1 MKKITLLLCLLAFAR
16 ANTFGQCG
24 SCTSVIPLLD
34 NDFSQWN
41 GNGDPYTW
49 NCTDV
54 IGTGWSPFYVNTG
67 STLRNSYLPNWYRI
81 NGTPQINSS
90 SPPTNFVFLKTIGPA
105 GTGNHCGST
114 GSQGIAANYP
124 FLAHG
129 LYQVTLNVIS
139 GSNQCLTASN
149 ASVNVVA
156 TSGLSEAPAG
166 PSYYVEA
173 PVATS
178 VIFPPWQPATNS
190 IISASPYYFCA
201 SSPLPTNQNQ
211 LYIYVNQG
219 TPEAYTY
226 GGDPD
231 DQEPYG
237 LGLDISSVDVALCN
251 QCSQNSYRVT
261 ANSSV
266 DPTSHAPFS
275 SGGLFVDADILI
287 DGPYTS
293 NAPFTNNP
301 GLNELLWAKYIE
313 IGRSATTGN
322 AFLATVNGTFFE
334 MLPNSSCSNVCSLD
348 PIGGPSSMCI
358 GDVFYTFTNSTAGGT
373 WSSSNP
379 AVVAINP
386 TTGYVGGTPPSTP
399 PGTVTITYTKNGC
412 SVTKTVML
420 VNCQPGG
427 RMMQVIANDM
437 AAANDMVDVYP
448 NPAHNNITISYASQS
463 SQLLKIGI
471 KDVNGGVVHAES
483 VMCNSGDFKE
493 HSVDISSLAP
503 GFYFVELTFGN
514 QHVVKKIIKE

>member
-1 MKKITLLLCLLAFAR
+1 M
-16 ANTFGQCG
+16 
-24 SCTSVIPLLD
+24 
-34 NDFSQWN
+34 
-41 GNGDPYTW
+41 
-49 NCTDV
+49 
-54 IGTGWSPFYVNTG
+54 
-67 STLRNSYLPNWYRI
+67 

-90 SPPTNFVFLKTIGPA
+90 SSNLVSLTTTASLGGGA
-105 GTGNHCGST
+105 GGDHCGST

-129 LYQVTLNVIS
+129 LYQVTLNVSS
-139 GSNQCLTASN
+139 GKNGCTIANN

-156 TSGLSEAPAG
+156 TSGLSEASAG

-178 VIFPPWQPATNS
+178 LIFPPWQPATRS

-226 GGDPD
+226 GGDPN

-251 QCSQNSYRVT
+251 QCPQNSYRVT

-322 AFLATVNGTFFE
+322 AFLAIVNGTFFE
-334 MLPNSSCSNVCSLD
+334 MLPNSSCGNVCSLD

-379 AVVAINP
+379 AIVAINP

-399 PGTVTITYTKNGC
+399 PGPVTITYTKNGC

-420 VNCQPGG
+420 VNCQPG
-427 RMMQVIANDM
+427 RMMQAIVNDT

-448 NPAHNNITISYASQS
+448 NPAYNNITVSYASQS

-471 KDVNGGVVHAES
+471 KDVNGRVVHAES
-483 VMCNSGDFKE
+483 VMCNSGNTE
-493 HSVDISSLAP
+493 GHSVDISSFSP
-503 GFYFVELTFGN
+503 GLYFVELTFGN
-514 QHVVKKIIKE
+514 KHVVKKIIKE